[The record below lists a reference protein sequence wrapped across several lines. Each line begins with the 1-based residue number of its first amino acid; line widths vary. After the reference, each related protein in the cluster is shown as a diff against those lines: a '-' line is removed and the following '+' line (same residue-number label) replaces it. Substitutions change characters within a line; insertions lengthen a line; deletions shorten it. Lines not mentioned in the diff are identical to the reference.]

1 MKYIVNLAKHDEQ
14 GKVIDRV
21 KIGEYDDE
29 FEALMVLSDEDKKL
43 KGNGVKDTV
52 VEILHIQELSDVM

>member
-43 KGNGVKDTV
+43 KKNPIPYTN